1 MNQTKQGRS
10 ARPVSAVRTVAYLG
24 LVFGPATGVISAAD
38 VTSIYDVPLMFHAQG
53 LDEKIAEL
61 AANGDL
67 DAIKLLNERMQDREE
82 LKLRKKLFGV

>member
-1 MNQTKQGRS
+1 MDKTELKKI
-10 ARPVSAVRTVAYLG
+10 AETCVSIVKNG
-24 LVFGPATGVISAAD
+24 GV
-38 VTSIYDVPLMFHAQG
+38 LEQAQ
-53 LDEKIAEL
+53 LEADEKIAEL

>member
-1 MNQTKQGRS
+1 MDKTELQKIVETC
-10 ARPVSAVRTVAYLG
+10 VSVMKNG
-24 LVFGPATGVISAAD
+24 GV
-38 VTSIYDVPLMFHAQG
+38 LEQAQ
-53 LDEKIAEL
+53 LKADEKIAEL

>member
-1 MNQTKQGRS
+1 MDKTELKKI
-10 ARPVSAVRTVAYLG
+10 AETFVSMVKNG
-24 LVFGPATGVISAAD
+24 GV
-38 VTSIYDVPLMFHAQG
+38 LEQAQ
-53 LDEKIAEL
+53 LKADEKIAEL

>member
-1 MNQTKQGRS
+1 MDKAKLQKIAETC
-10 ARPVSAVRTVAYLG
+10 VSMMKNG
-24 LVFGPATGVISAAD
+24 GV
-38 VTSIYDVPLMFHAQG
+38 LEQAQ
-53 LDEKIAEL
+53 LEADEKIAEL

>member
-1 MNQTKQGRS
+1 MDKTELKKI
-10 ARPVSAVRTVAYLG
+10 AETCVSIMKNG
-24 LVFGPATGVISAAD
+24 GV
-38 VTSIYDVPLMFHAQG
+38 LEQAQ
-53 LDEKIAEL
+53 LEADEKIAEL

>member
-1 MNQTKQGRS
+1 MDKTELKNIAETC
-10 ARPVSAVRTVAYLG
+10 VSMMKNG
-24 LVFGPATGVISAAD
+24 GV
-38 VTSIYDVPLMFHAQG
+38 LEQAQ
-53 LDEKIAEL
+53 LKADEKIAEL

>member
-1 MNQTKQGRS
+1 MDKTELKKIAEICVLIVKNG
-10 ARPVSAVRTVAYLG
+10 
-24 LVFGPATGVISAAD
+24 GVLEQAQLEAD
-38 VTSIYDVPLMFHAQG
+38 
-53 LDEKIAEL
+53 ERIAEL

>member
-1 MNQTKQGRS
+1 MDKTELKKI
-10 ARPVSAVRTVAYLG
+10 AETCVSMMKNG
-24 LVFGPATGVISAAD
+24 GV
-38 VTSIYDVPLMFHAQG
+38 LEQAQRKA
-53 LDEKIAEL
+53 DEKIAEL

>member
-1 MNQTKQGRS
+1 MDKTELKKI
-10 ARPVSAVRTVAYLG
+10 AEICVSMMKNG
-24 LVFGPATGVISAAD
+24 GV
-38 VTSIYDVPLMFHAQG
+38 LEQAQ
-53 LDEKIAEL
+53 LKADEKIAEL